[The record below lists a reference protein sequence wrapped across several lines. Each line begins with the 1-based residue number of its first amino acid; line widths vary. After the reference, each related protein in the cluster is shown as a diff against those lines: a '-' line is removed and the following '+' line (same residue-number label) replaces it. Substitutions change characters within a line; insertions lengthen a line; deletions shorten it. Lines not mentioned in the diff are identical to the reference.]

1 MVTDNLFGI
10 VLLSASVELPKVVHE
25 GSHAGR
31 KVEDSVHQLAKWDLA
46 CTNKV
51 QSIKISNTVC
61 ILLAKQCTYQ
71 AFALSV
77 LLSRRIQV
85 QPTPTFRSYHLCAWK
100 KIH

>member
-10 VLLSASVELPKVVHE
+10 VLLSASVELPKVIYEV
-25 GSHAGR
+25 SHAGR

-46 CTNKV
+46 CTTKA
-51 QSIKISNTVC
+51 QSINISNTVC
-61 ILLAKQCTYQ
+61 TLLAKKCTYQ
-71 AFALSV
+71 AFAESV

-85 QPTPTFRSYHLCAWK
+85 QLTSTFRSYHLCAWK